1 MTQEQ
6 TNIKKSF
13 QELNRIQQQIQRE
26 KIRERKERT
35 RRLIQKGALADKY
48 FQIENLTPDETELF
62 FKKIIQKIK
71 SSQ

>member
-13 QELNRIQQQIQRE
+13 QELNRIQQQIQRK

-35 RRLIQKGALADKY
+35 RRLIQKGALAEKY

>member
-26 KIRERKERT
+26 QIRERKQRA
-35 RRLIQKGALADKY
+35 RRLIQKGALAEKY

>member
-35 RRLIQKGALADKY
+35 RRLIQKGALAEKY

>member
-35 RRLIQKGALADKY
+35 RRLIQKGALAEKY
-48 FQIENLTPDETELF
+48 FQIENLAPDETELF

>member
-6 TNIKKSF
+6 SNIKKSF

-26 KIRERKERT
+26 QIRERKQRT
-35 RRLIQKGALADKY
+35 RRLIQKGALAEKY

>member
-13 QELNRIQQQIQRE
+13 QELNHIQQQIQRE

-35 RRLIQKGALADKY
+35 RRLIQKGALAEKY

>member
-13 QELNRIQQQIQRE
+13 QELNHIQQQIQRE
-26 KIRERKERT
+26 QIRERKQRT
-35 RRLIQKGALADKY
+35 RRLIQKGALAEKY

>member
-1 MTQEQ
+1 MIQEQ

-35 RRLIQKGALADKY
+35 RRLIQKGALAEKY

>member
-35 RRLIQKGALADKY
+35 RRLIQKGALAEKY

-62 FKKIIQKIK
+62 FKKIIKKIK

>member
-13 QELNRIQQQIQRE
+13 QELNLIQQQIQRE

-35 RRLIQKGALADKY
+35 RRLIQKGALAEKY

>member
-26 KIRERKERT
+26 KNRERKERT
-35 RRLIQKGALADKY
+35 RRLIQKGALAEKY

>member
-6 TNIKKSF
+6 TNIRKSF

-35 RRLIQKGALADKY
+35 RRLIQKGALAEKY

>member
-6 TNIKKSF
+6 TSIKKSF

-35 RRLIQKGALADKY
+35 RRLIQKGALAEKY

>member
-1 MTQEQ
+1 MAQEQ

-35 RRLIQKGALADKY
+35 RRLIQKGALAEKY

>member
-1 MTQEQ
+1 MTQDQ

-26 KIRERKERT
+26 KIQERKQRT
-35 RRLIQKGALADKY
+35 RRLIQKGSLAEKY
-48 FQIENLTPDETELF
+48 FQIENLTPDETEIF

>member
-1 MTQEQ
+1 MKQEQ

-26 KIRERKERT
+26 QIRERKQRT
-35 RRLIQKGALADKY
+35 RRLIQKGALAEKY

>member
-1 MTQEQ
+1 MAQEQ

-13 QELNRIQQQIQRE
+13 QELNLIQQQIQRE

-35 RRLIQKGALADKY
+35 RRLIQKGALAEKY

>member
-26 KIRERKERT
+26 QIRERKQRT
-35 RRLIQKGALADKY
+35 RRLIQKGALAEKY

-62 FKKIIQKIK
+62 FKKILQKIK

>member
-26 KIRERKERT
+26 KNRERKERT
-35 RRLIQKGALADKY
+35 RRLIQKGALAEKY

-62 FKKIIQKIK
+62 LKKLFKK
-71 SSQ
+71 

>member
-26 KIRERKERT
+26 KIRERKQRT
-35 RRLIQKGALADKY
+35 RRLIQKGALAEKY

>member
-26 KIRERKERT
+26 QIRERKQRT
-35 RRLIQKGALADKY
+35 RRLIQKGALAEKY

>member
-35 RRLIQKGALADKY
+35 RRLIQKGALAEKY

-62 FKKIIQKIK
+62 FKKII
-71 SSQ
+71 

>member
-6 TNIKKSF
+6 TDIKKSF

-35 RRLIQKGALADKY
+35 RRLIQKGALAEKY

>member
-35 RRLIQKGALADKY
+35 RRLIQKGALAEKY
-48 FQIENLTPDETELF
+48 FQIDNLTPDETELF

>member
-35 RRLIQKGALADKY
+35 RRLIKKGALAEKY

-71 SSQ
+71 SS